1 MKTIIPTVPTI
12 GVIARRT
19 GKPVHCV
26 DYVIKTR
33 NIKPIGRAGNANIYS
48 EADVAHIASE
58 LCRID
63 EERQWVQ
70 S

>member
-1 MKTIIPTVPTI
+1 
-12 GVIARRT
+12 
-19 GKPVHCV
+19 V